1 MAHFR
6 LPVPIILWAAKPP
19 GSRDLTYFSRLTPS
33 TSFSETEALP
43 ATAPTVVKE
52 EEATTIG
59 FSRRVEAARG
69 NRTRGKDKAEGLE
82 ETEEEEEEE
91 KGREE
96 EKATVRAAEVAI
108 GACSSRGKG

>member
-33 TSFSETEALP
+33 TSSSETEALP

-52 EEATTIG
+52 EEAATIA
-59 FSRRVEAARG
+59 FSRRVEAARE

-82 ETEEEEEEE
+82 ETEEEE
-91 KGREE
+91 KGRVE
-96 EKATVRAAEVAI
+96 EKATVRAAKEEVAI